1 MPRAQPK
8 RWWLSF
14 VAVLAACTTPLAAP
28 TLDLSLAPSP
38 LDALGRTGKLKL
50 VATNGD
56 GTLGTGSVN
65 VDTSAGELDEVSF
78 ELDGYGTASTT
89 LTCLATEPL
98 CTEGARI
105 DLSATWSLL
114 DGGIVR
120 ATKAVN
126 VARVG
131 VGSQP
136 ATWSRANCP
145 PEAKLIYVFTD
156 LQNLFSFYPPT
167 RSLVALGRLQCPAA
181 AGASPNSMAVGQDA
195 VAWVGFSNGSMFR
208 VNLRTLSCTA
218 TAFTPPPGWTSYG
231 MGFAPDSDTS
241 PTESLFIASGAG
253 LAKVNVLTMQATVIG
268 SFSGSFAGRG
278 AELTGKPGGDL
289 FGFFLPQATGGGMQ
303 LAHLAKT
310 SAQTTLTKD
319 FPTVTLSAM
328 SFAYAFSSWG
338 ADFYLYTSSDG
349 APTRVTKY
357 NTAADSVDT
366 YLTAPAGVRILGAG
380 VSRCG
385 GD

>member
-1 MPRAQPK
+1 MHTN
-8 RWWLSF
+8 RWWLSLI
-14 VAVLAACTTPLAAP
+14 AALAACSTPVTEP
-28 TLDLSLAPSP
+28 TLDISLAPAP

-50 VATNGD
+50 IATNGD
-56 GTLGTGSVN
+56 GTLGAGSVKGA
-65 VDTSAGELDEVSF
+65 TSPGELDETSF
-78 ELDGYGTASTT
+78 ELDAYGTASTT
-89 LTCLATEPL
+89 LTCLATDPL
-98 CTEGARI
+98 CTDGARI
-105 DLSATWSLL
+105 ELSATWSLL

-120 ATKAVN
+120 SKKSVN
-126 VARVG
+126 VATQ
-131 VGSQP
+131 S

-156 LQNLFSFYPPT
+156 SETLLSFYPPT
-167 RSLVALGRLQCPAA
+167 RSLVTLGRLQCAQA
-181 AGASPNSMAVGQDA
+181 AGTRPNSMAVGQDA
-195 VAWVGFSNGSMFR
+195 VAWVGFSNGSMFK

-218 TAFTPPPGWTSYG
+218 TAFTPPAGWTSYG

-241 PTESLFIASGAG
+241 PTESLFIANGAG
-253 LAKVNVLTMQATVIG
+253 LAKVNLLTMQATVIG

-278 AELTGKPGGDL
+278 AELTGKPGGEL
-289 FGFFLPQATGGGMQ
+289 FGFFLPQATGGAMQ
-303 LAHLAKT
+303 LAQLDKTNAK
-310 SAQTTLTKD
+310 TTLTKV
-319 FPTVTLSAM
+319 FPTLTLSAT

-349 APTRVTKY
+349 APTQVTKY
-357 NTAADSVDT
+357 GTAPDSVQA